1 MFQELI
7 EIMTAFAKERD
18 LIFTFKYIPKEARYS
33 IDFKNQNKTFGYQTV
48 ISEVQLESYN
58 MSVENLA
65 NHILDCCR
73 RKLKYVQEI

>member
-7 EIMTAFAKERD
+7 EIMTSFAKERE
-18 LIFTFKYIPKEARYS
+18 LIFSFNYNPKESFYS
-33 IDFKNQNKTFGYQTV
+33 IDFQNQNKTFGYQTV
-48 ISEVQLESYN
+48 ISEAQLESYN

>member
-7 EIMTAFAKERD
+7 EIMTSFAKERD
-18 LIFTFKYIPKEARYS
+18 LIFTFNYNPKEARYS

-48 ISEVQLESYN
+48 ISEAQLESYN
-58 MSVENLA
+58 MSVEDLA

-73 RKLKYVQEI
+73 RKMKYVQEI